1 MSMVGLRW
9 GCGCWASATGSASAP
24 WPCLLR
30 TLTHLPSLRAVRPAR
45 GLGNELKCIR
55 TVPGHLLIVV
65 AAYNNVVLASH
76 LQEWTLAGK
85 QEDMAGKQEDNLK
98 SLCMVLLKLVQ

>member
-1 MSMVGLRW
+1 
-9 GCGCWASATGSASAP
+9 
-24 WPCLLR
+24 
-30 TLTHLPSLRAVRPAR
+30 
-45 GLGNELKCIR
+45 
-55 TVPGHLLIVV
+55 
-65 AAYNNVVLASH
+65 VLASH

>member
-1 MSMVGLRW
+1 
-9 GCGCWASATGSASAP
+9 
-24 WPCLLR
+24 
-30 TLTHLPSLRAVRPAR
+30 
-45 GLGNELKCIR
+45 LKCIR

-85 QEDMAGKQEDNLK
+85 QEDNLK
-98 SLCMVLLKLVQ
+98 SLSMALLKLVQ